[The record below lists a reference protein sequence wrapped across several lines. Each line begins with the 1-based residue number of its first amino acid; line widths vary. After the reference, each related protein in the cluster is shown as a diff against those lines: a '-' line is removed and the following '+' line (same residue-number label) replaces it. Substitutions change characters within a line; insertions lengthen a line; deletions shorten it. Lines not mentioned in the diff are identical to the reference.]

1 MPSVVLNGRTVR
13 LQAGDL
19 IGKGG
24 EADVYKIDAATV
36 LKLFKRA
43 NDPDYIGDV
52 NAQQG
57 AELRIQEQQRKL
69 PAFPSHLPIEVVA
82 PTALAYNKAGT
93 EVVGYTMPFV
103 SDMEVLMRLG
113 DRQYRET
120 SGIDGNQVVDTFRT
134 LHRVFSEIHQSA
146 VIGDVND
153 LNVLVNNTGLKVV
166 DADSMQFGGF
176 YCHTFTNR
184 FVDPLLCEPDR
195 LVLAKPHNENS
206 DWYAYFT
213 MLLQSL
219 LFVGPYGGVHR
230 PAAGKRLQHDAR
242 VLARLTV
249 LGSDVMYPKPA
260 LPLGVLPDELLGYIE
275 QVYQKDQRGEFP
287 LQYLNNMRWT
297 VCLQCGATHARR
309 TCPVCATGA
318 GYVKSVVTI
327 RGTVT
332 AERIFQTTGRLLHV
346 VNQGGKLRYLYYENG
361 GFYRENGREVLKGGL
376 DAKLRFRIQ
385 GSKTLIGSGE
395 NVYVL
400 DGEGTQEPRL
410 LTDMYRHTLPVFD
423 ANGSHAFWVNGN
435 QLVRDGRYGHEF
447 VGDILPHQTVM
458 WAGEDRGFGFFQA
471 GKLVRAFMFDAQGGK
486 FNDQVEIPSLP
497 GQLIDATCVFGKDH
511 VWTFTTVQDQG
522 VILHKCFVVDKQ
534 GKLIAEETATSG
546 DDSWLGNGI
555 RGHLA
560 VGASLYV
567 STDDGIVRIGI
578 DTRQLFTEK
587 EFPDTE
593 PFVDAHTQLAMG
605 QEGIYAIT
613 HNREITLLKIK

>member
-1 MPSVVLNGRTVR
+1 MPSVVLNGRTIR
-13 LQAGDL
+13 LQVGDL

-24 EADVYKIDAATV
+24 EADVYKIDKRTV
-36 LKLFKRA
+36 LKLFKRVD
-43 NDPDYIGDV
+43 DPDYIGDV
-52 NAQQG
+52 SAQQG
-57 AELRIQEQQRKL
+57 AELRIKEQQRKL
-69 PAFPSHLPIEVVA
+69 PVFPKNLPVEVVA
-82 PTALAYNKAGT
+82 PTALVYNKTGT

-120 SGIDGNQVVDTFRT
+120 SGIDGNQVVTTFKE
-134 LHRVFSEIHQSA
+134 LHRVFGEIHQAA

-153 LNVLVNNTGLKVV
+153 LNVLVNNTGLTIV

-195 LVLAKPHNENS
+195 LVLKKPHNENS

-230 PAAGKRLQHDAR
+230 PQTGKRLQHDAR
-242 VLARLTV
+242 VLARLTI
-249 LGSDVMYPKPA
+249 LGSDVIYPKPA

-275 QVYQKDQRGEFP
+275 QVYEKDLRGEFP
-287 LQYLNNMRWT
+287 LKYLENLRWT
-297 VCLQCGATHARR
+297 ICTQCGATHAR
-309 TCPVCATGA
+309 TICPVCATGT
-318 GYVKSVVTI
+318 GYVKSVVTV

-332 AERIFQTTGRLLHV
+332 AERIFQTSGRLLYV
-346 VNQGGKLRYLYYENG
+346 INQGGKLRYLYHEAG
-361 GFYRENGREVLKGGL
+361 GFYRENRREVLKGEL
-376 DAKLRFRIQ
+376 DPKLRYRIQ
-385 GSKTLIGSGE
+385 GSKTLIGQGE
-395 NVYVL
+395 TIFVL
-400 DGEGTQEPRL
+400 DGEGNQEPRL
-410 LTDMYRHTLPVFD
+410 QTDIYRNALPVFD
-423 ANGSHAFWVNGN
+423 ANGNHTFWVNGN
-435 QLVRDGRYGHEF
+435 QLVRDGRYGSEY
-447 VGDILPHQTVM
+447 VGDILPHQTLV

-471 GKLVRAFMFDAQGGK
+471 GKLVRAFLFETQGGG

-497 GQLIDATCVFGKDH
+497 GQLIDATCVFGKEYT
-511 VWTFTTVQDQG
+511 WMFTTVQDQG
-522 VILHKCFVVDKQ
+522 AILHKCFVVDKQ
-534 GKLIAEETATSG
+534 GKLIGDTTATDG
-546 DDSWLGNGI
+546 EDSWLGGGI

-578 DTRQLFTEK
+578 DAGQVFIEK

-593 PFVDAHTQLAMG
+593 PFVDSHTQLVMG

-613 HNREITLLKIK
+613 RNREITLLKIK